1 MPSKMSFLEELTCWH
16 FLLPFSIIFFLY
28 CHPSFSLSENVTDQ
42 HALISFKN
50 ALSDPL
56 QLTASWNESIHFCK
70 WVGITCGHKHQRV
83 VIINL
88 NSSKLQGPLS
98 PAIGNL
104 SFLREIRLGNNIFT
118 GKIPEEIGRLSRL
131 EILQLK
137 INSFSGEIPKNIS
150 GCWHLRVID
159 LEINK
164 LTGRLPLELQSLSKL
179 QYLLADQNNL
189 TGEIPTQYGNLTSL
203 MMVRIIENNLQGAI
217 PNSLGRL
224 KNLWS
229 IELCTNN
236 LSGTIPISMS
246 NLSLVDFDLQHN
258 QLEGELPLNMSDAME
273 FFSVGNNR
281 FVGHVPLWLSNAPG
295 LQVIQLNRNNF
306 TGEVPNLGG
315 LKHLQRLLLGGNQ
328 YLGSGNS
335 GDLKFVAPLTNC
347 TDLQVLGLQSC
358 NFGGD
363 FPPHIGNISNL
374 TVFSIGNNLITGKI
388 PIEIGQLV
396 NLRELW
402 LMGNHLSGIIP
413 NTIGNIPRLYNLGLG
428 WNQLSG
434 EIPTSLQNLTMLSSL
449 SLASN
454 NLQGFI
460 PSGLANCK
468 FLLTVD
474 LYANNLSGY
483 IPKEIFHV
491 GSELVHV
498 DISHNTLTGP
508 LPSEIG
514 GLKSLTFL
522 NLSNNCIFGEIPLS
536 FSSLKGVE
544 TLDLSS
550 NHLTGKIPDILVN
563 LGSLTYLNLSHN
575 DLEGEVPLQGVFT
588 KENGVFLEGN
598 SKLCGGVL
606 MLHLPKCSIKQIS
619 QKSQMSLGLKI
630 AISIPCV
637 VLALLVLVSFF
648 ICNYLQRG
656 RKKDASLE
664 SQKTMDVIPMV
675 SYKSLHNA
683 TKGFSQENLIGSG
696 KFSSVYKGNLDEQC
710 DDVVAIK
717 VLKLQVKGASKSFIA
732 ECDALRQ
739 IRHRNLV
746 KVVSSCSGTDYNG
759 NDFKAIIYK
768 YMEEGNL
775 ETWLHDYS
783 SKANEQSSELTS
795 LSLVERV
802 NIGIDIACALEY
814 LHVECGTPLVHCD
827 LKPSNVLL
835 DSDLV
840 AHVGDFGLA
849 RFLPE
854 AAHASSVGIK
864 GTFGYAAPEYGM
876 GSEFS
881 TFGDIYSYGILLL
894 EAFTG
899 KSPTDDIFINGLN
912 LHEYVKGAL
921 PDRAMEIVDPRLLY
935 NEKDTSSRSSHISND
950 RIVEI
955 VCSVLGIGIACS
967 VNSPRERM
975 DACTA
980 MNELRSIK
988 ASLLR
993 TMQH

>member
-1 MPSKMSFLEELTCWH
+1 MPSKMSFLGELTCWH
-16 FLLPFSIIFFLY
+16 FLLPFSIICSLY
-28 CHPSFSLSENVTDQ
+28 CHPSFSLSANATDQ
-42 HALISFKN
+42 HALISFKD
-50 ALSDPL
+50 ALISYPL

-70 WVGITCGHKHQRV
+70 WEGITCGRKHQRV

-88 NSSKLQGPLS
+88 TSSKLQGPLS

-104 SFLREIRLGNNIFT
+104 SFLREIWLDNNGFT
-118 GKIPEEIGRLSRL
+118 GKIPEEIDRLSRL
-131 EILQLK
+131 QILQLRS
-137 INSFSGEIPKNIS
+137 NSLSGEIPKNIS
-150 GCWHLRVID
+150 RCSHLRVID
-159 LEINK
+159 LGMNN
-164 LTGRLPLELQSLSKL
+164 LTGRLPVELQSLSKL
-179 QYLLADQNNL
+179 QSLFAEQNKL
-189 TGEIPTQYGNLTSL
+189 TGEIPTQYGNLSSL
-203 MMVRIIENNLQGAI
+203 MVVRIIENNLQGAI

-224 KNLWS
+224 KNLRS

-236 LSGTIPISMS
+236 LSGTIPMSMS
-246 NLSLVDFDLQHN
+246 NLSIVDFDLQHN
-258 QLEGELPLNMSDAME
+258 QLEGELPLNMSDTMK

-281 FVGHVPLWLSNAPG
+281 FVGHIPLWLSNAPG
-295 LQVIQLNRNNF
+295 LQVIQLNSNNF

-328 YLGSGNS
+328 HLGSGNS
-335 GDLKFVAPLTNC
+335 GDLRFVASITNLTG
-347 TDLQVLGLQSC
+347 LQILGLESC

-374 TVFSIGNNLITGKI
+374 TVFSIGNNHITGKI
-388 PIEIGQLV
+388 PMEIGQLV
-396 NLRELW
+396 NLRQLW
-402 LMGNHLSGIIP
+402 LMGNQLSGIIP
-413 NTIGNIPRLYNLGLG
+413 NTIGKLPNLYHLELG
-428 WNQLSG
+428 WNKLSG
-434 EIPTSLQNLTMLSSL
+434 EIPTSLENITMLSTL

-454 NLQGFI
+454 NLEGLI
-460 PSGLANCK
+460 PFGLANCK
-468 FLLTVD
+468 FLFEMD
-474 LYANNLSGY
+474 LYSNNLRGY
-483 IPKEIFHV
+483 IPKEIFHLAS
-491 GSELVHV
+491 GLVHV

-514 GLKSLTFL
+514 NLNMLTFF
-522 NLSNNCIFGEIPLS
+522 NLSNNRLFGEIPLR
-536 FSSLKGVE
+536 FSSLKSVE

-550 NHLTGKIPDILVN
+550 NHLTGKIPDTLAN

-598 SKLCGGVL
+598 NKLCGGVL
-606 MLHLPKCSIKQIS
+606 VLHLPKCSIK

-656 RKKDASLE
+656 KKKDASLE
-664 SQKTMDVIPMV
+664 SQKTMDAIPMV

-710 DDVVAIK
+710 NVVAIK

-739 IRHRNLV
+739 IRHRNLA
-746 KVVSSCSGTDYNG
+746 KVISSCSGTDYNG

-775 ETWLHDYS
+775 ETWLHDCS
-783 SKANEQSSELTS
+783 SKANEQSSELTC
-795 LSLVERV
+795 LGLVERV

-814 LHVECGTPLVHCD
+814 LHDECGTPLVHCD

-835 DSDLV
+835 DTDLV
-840 AHVGDFGLA
+840 AHVSDFGLA

-854 AAHASSVGIK
+854 VGHASSVGIK
-864 GTFGYAAPEYGM
+864 GTFGYVAPEYGM

-881 TFGDIYSYGILLL
+881 TFGDMYSFGILLL
-894 EAFTG
+894 ETFTG
-899 KSPTDDIFINGLN
+899 KSPTDETFINGLN
-912 LHEYVKGAL
+912 LHEYVKSAL
-921 PDRAMEIVDPRLLY
+921 PDRTMEIADPRLLY
-935 NEKDTSSRSSHISND
+935 NEDTSSRSSHISKD
-950 RIVEI
+950 RILEI

-967 VNSPRERM
+967 VKSPRERM

-980 MNELRSIK
+980 MKELRSIK

>member
-1 MPSKMSFLEELTCWH
+1 MPSKMSFLGELTCWH
-16 FLLPFSIIFFLY
+16 FLLPFSIIFSLY
-28 CHPSFSLSENVTDQ
+28 CHPSFSLSANATDQ
-42 HALISFKN
+42 HALISFKD
-50 ALSDPL
+50 ALISYPL

-70 WVGITCGHKHQRV
+70 WEGITCGRKHQRV

-88 NSSKLQGPLS
+88 TSSKLQGPLS

-104 SFLREIRLGNNIFT
+104 SFLREIWLDNNGFT

-131 EILQLK
+131 QILQLSS
-137 INSFSGEIPKNIS
+137 NSLSGEIPKNIS
-150 GCWHLRVID
+150 GCWHLKVID
-159 LEINK
+159 LGINN

-179 QYLLADQNNL
+179 QYLYAKQNKL
-189 TGEIPTQYGNLTSL
+189 TGEIPTQYGNLSSL
-203 MMVRIIENNLQGAI
+203 VEI

-224 KNLWS
+224 KNLSS

-236 LSGTIPISMS
+236 LSGTIPMSMS
-246 NLSLVDFDLQHN
+246 NLSLVKFDLQNN
-258 QLEGELPLNMSDAME
+258 QLEGELPLNMSDTME
-273 FFSVGNNR
+273 FFSVSNNS
-281 FVGHVPLWLSNAPG
+281 FVGHIPLWLSNAPG
-295 LQVIQLNRNNF
+295 LQVIQLDDNNL

-315 LKHLQRLLLGGNQ
+315 LKNLQNLLLGGNQ
-328 YLGSGNS
+328 HLGSGNS

-347 TDLQVLGLQSC
+347 TDLQVLYLGDC

-363 FPPHIGNISNL
+363 FPPYIGNISNL
-374 TVFSIGNNLITGKI
+374 TYFDIENNHIFGKI
-388 PIEIGQLV
+388 PIGIGQLV
-396 NLRELW
+396 NMEQLR
-402 LMGNHLSGIIP
+402 LMGNQLSGIIP
-413 NTIGNIPRLYNLGLG
+413 NTIGKLPNLYKLELG
-428 WNQLSG
+428 WNKLSG
-434 EIPTSLQNLTMLSSL
+434 EIPTSLGNITMLSTL

-454 NLQGFI
+454 NLEGLI
-460 PSGLANCK
+460 PFGLANCK
-468 FLLTVD
+468 FLDEMD
-474 LYANNLSGY
+474 LYSNNLRGY
-483 IPKEIFHV
+483 IPKEIFHL
-491 GSELVHV
+491 GSGLVHV
-498 DISHNTLTGP
+498 DISHNTLTGL

-514 GLKSLTFL
+514 GLKSLIFL
-522 NLSNNCIFGEIPLS
+522 NLSNNRLFGKIPLS
-536 FSSLKGVE
+536 FSSLKTVE

-550 NHLTGKIPDILVN
+550 NHLTGKIPDTLAN

-575 DLEGEVPLQGVFT
+575 DLEGEVPFQGVFT
-588 KENGVFLEGN
+588 KENGAFLEGN
-598 SKLCGGVL
+598 NKLCGGVQL
-606 MLHLPKCSIKQIS
+606 VLHLPKCSIKQIS

-656 RKKDASLE
+656 RKDASLE
-664 SQKTMDVIPMV
+664 GQKTMDAIPMV

-683 TKGFSQENLIGSG
+683 TKGFSEENLIGSG
-696 KFSSVYKGNLDEQC
+696 KFSSVYKGNVDEQC
-710 DDVVAIK
+710 DVVAIK

-739 IRHRNLV
+739 IRHRNLA
-746 KVVSSCSGTDYNG
+746 KVISSCSGTDYNG

-775 ETWLHDYS
+775 ETWLHDCS

-795 LSLVERV
+795 LGLVERV

-814 LHVECGTPLVHCD
+814 LHDECGTPLVHCD

-840 AHVGDFGLA
+840 AHVSDFGLA
-849 RFLPE
+849 RFLRE
-854 AAHASSVGIK
+854 VAHAK
-864 GTFGYAAPEYGM
+864 YGM
-876 GSEFS
+876 GSEIS
-881 TFGDIYSYGILLL
+881 TFGDMYSFGILLL
-894 EAFTG
+894 ETFTG
-899 KSPTDDIFINGLN
+899 KSPTDETFINGLN
-912 LHEYVKGAL
+912 LHEYVKSAL
-921 PDRAMEIVDPRLLY
+921 PDRAMEIADPRLLY
-935 NEKDTSSRSSHISND
+935 NEDTSSRSSHISND
-950 RIVEI
+950 RILEI

-967 VNSPRERM
+967 VKSPRERM

-980 MNELRSIK
+980 MKELRSIK